1 MTNRVIQT
9 RSALVASL
17 VISMFSPLS
26 WPHAFAQE
34 SEPSPKSETS
44 EAEQATE
51 SVANPLQEEADALYA
66 KRSFKEAA
74 EKYEQ
79 IAAKLGCSESK
90 LGKDST
96 AKSFSQEQL
105 KSLSDLADC
114 LCQIRQ
120 FTRARN
126 IYEQLQAYWNKQPS
140 CAVGAKKQLESELAV
155 AGCFFHEHNY
165 KETERLLPHCAE
177 LAKSPELDKAYQR
190 RISTLIQ
197 IYKGEALYRQRN
209 YSGAAKVFAAALE
222 QLTEDNSIYLSY
234 DLNKMVLENLGG
246 CYQHL
251 GAHDKAEPI
260 LRAMALLDKNYFGDT
275 DIRYGW
281 SLFSLSEA
289 LKSCHREADALP
301 IYQKAI
307 YIFRHNNRARLATEY
322 GIDDEQIAKA
332 ALSESAEEIEKRKAL
347 AKVLTLAVFGSEASA
362 SNSNGD
368 RNLQQQSGQSS
379 MFDHCERHP
388 ASEKLGAWNL
398 KPSNFKEA
406 PGWVWVDPRV
416 ERKAI
421 LVCIHGL
428 GLHHRAYESFGRRI
442 SKEGITVVSF
452 DVRGFGSFVES
463 KGNETLDMAGC
474 VDDIVN
480 VLGELRNDYKEL
492 PMFLLG
498 ESMGGALAL
507 RVAAKHPELID
518 GVVCSVPAGQR
529 HSETGT
535 KLKVAFNL
543 VSNKNKELNIGKGV
557 VNRST
562 SDEGARMR
570 WSDDPKSRLN
580 LSAKELLNFEQF
592 MRQNTEYARKI
603 TKSPV
608 IVFQG
613 NQDRLVKREGTYDL
627 FEAVG
632 TQDKTLVLLGDRE
645 HLIFEANP
653 FKDDITLG
661 IVGWLNAHTKKQV
674 PLQETEHDH
683 EKGQTEEPLK

>member
-1 MTNRVIQT
+1 MATLLAPLCWPA
-9 RSALVASL
+9 ALAQAAEESL
-17 VISMFSPLS
+17 VSTTP
-26 WPHAFAQE
+26 
-34 SEPSPKSETS
+34 TS
-44 EAEQATE
+44 LQA
-51 SVANPLQEEADALYA
+51 EADALYA
-66 KRSFKEAA
+66 KRQFKEALP
-74 EKYEQ
+74 KYE
-79 IAAKLGCSESK
+79 KLVLDTDTCESRMT
-90 LGKDST
+90 S
-96 AKSFSQEQL
+96 AKSFTPEQL
-105 KSLSDLADC
+105 KALTDLADC
-114 LCQIRQ
+114 LCQTKQ
-120 FTRARN
+120 YSRARA
-126 IYEQLQAYWNKQPS
+126 IYEQIQSYWNKQPS
-140 CAVGAKKQLESELAV
+140 CAIGAKNQLESELAV
-155 AGCFFHEHNY
+155 AGCYFHEHNY

-177 LAKSPELDKAYQR
+177 LAKSKELDKSYQR
-190 RISTLIQ
+190 RVSTLVQ

-209 YSGAAKVFAAALE
+209 YSSAAKVFEAALE
-222 QLTEDNSIYLSY
+222 QLTEDNTIYLSY

-246 CYQHL
+246 CYQYL
-251 GAHDKAEPI
+251 GAFNKAEPI

-289 LKSCHREADALP
+289 LKACHRNDEALP

-307 YIFRHNNRARLATEY
+307 YVFRHNNRERIATEY
-322 GIDDEQIAKA
+322 GIDDEQLKQA
-332 ALSESAEEIEKRKAL
+332 ALTESAEELEKKKKLAHAL
-347 AKVLTLAVFGSEASA
+347 TIAIYGSEASA
-362 SNSNGD
+362 NNSDGD
-368 RNLQQQSGQSS
+368 KNLQQQTGHSS
-379 MFDHCERHP
+379 FFDHCERHP

-398 KPSNFKEA
+398 KPSGYRDA

-416 ERKAI
+416 PRKAV

-428 GLHHRAYESFGRRI
+428 GLHHKAYESFAQRI
-442 SKEGITVVSF
+442 CKEGITVVSF
-452 DVRGFGSFVES
+452 DVRGFGSFLES
-463 KGNETLDMAGC
+463 KGNETLNMAGC
-474 VDDIVN
+474 VSDIVN
-480 VLGELRNDYKEL
+480 VLGELRQDYKGL
-492 PMFLLG
+492 PIFLLG

-507 RVAAKHPELID
+507 RVAAKNPELID

-529 HSETGT
+529 YRETGT

-562 SDEGARMR
+562 SDQQERMR
-570 WSDDPKSRLN
+570 WSDDPNSRLN

-592 MRQNTEYARKI
+592 MRQNAEYARKI

-661 IVGWLNAHTKKQV
+661 IVGWLNAHTKN
-674 PLQETEHDH
+674 
-683 EKGQTEEPLK
+683 

>member
-1 MTNRVIQT
+1 MATLLAPLCWPA
-9 RSALVASL
+9 ALAQAAEESL
-17 VISMFSPLS
+17 VSATP
-26 WPHAFAQE
+26 
-34 SEPSPKSETS
+34 TS
-44 EAEQATE
+44 LQA
-51 SVANPLQEEADALYA
+51 EADALYA
-66 KRSFKEAA
+66 KRQFKEALP
-74 EKYEQ
+74 KYE
-79 IAAKLGCSESK
+79 KLVLDTDTCENRMTS
-90 LGKDST
+90 
-96 AKSFSQEQL
+96 AKSFTPEQL
-105 KSLSDLADC
+105 KALTDLADC
-114 LCQIRQ
+114 LCQTKQ
-120 FTRARN
+120 YSRARA
-126 IYEQLQAYWNKQPS
+126 IYEQIQSYWNKQPS
-140 CAVGAKKQLESELAV
+140 CAIGAKNQLESELAV
-155 AGCFFHEHNY
+155 AGCYFHEHNY

-177 LAKSPELDKAYQR
+177 LAKSKELDKSYQR
-190 RISTLIQ
+190 RVSTLVQ

-209 YSGAAKVFAAALE
+209 YSSAAKVFEAALE
-222 QLTEDNSIYLSY
+222 QLTEDNTIYLSY

-246 CYQHL
+246 CYQYL
-251 GAHDKAEPI
+251 GAFNKAEPI

-289 LKSCHREADALP
+289 LKACHRNDEALP

-307 YIFRHNNRARLATEY
+307 YVFRHNNRERIATEY
-322 GIDDEQIAKA
+322 GIDDEQLKQA
-332 ALSESAEEIEKRKAL
+332 ALTESAEELEKKKKLAHAL
-347 AKVLTLAVFGSEASA
+347 TIAIYGSEASA
-362 SNSNGD
+362 NNNDGD
-368 RNLQQQSGQSS
+368 KNLQQQTGHSS
-379 MFDHCERHP
+379 FFDHCERHP

-398 KPSNFKEA
+398 KPSGYRDA

-416 ERKAI
+416 PRKAV

-428 GLHHRAYESFGRRI
+428 GLHHKAYESFAQRI
-442 SKEGITVVSF
+442 CKEGITVVSF
-452 DVRGFGSFVES
+452 DVRGFGSFLES
-463 KGNETLDMAGC
+463 KGNETLNMAGC
-474 VDDIVN
+474 VSDIVN
-480 VLGELRNDYKEL
+480 VLGELRQDYKGL
-492 PMFLLG
+492 PIFLLG

-507 RVAAKHPELID
+507 RVAAKNPELID

-529 HSETGT
+529 YRETGT

-562 SDEGARMR
+562 SDQQERMR
-570 WSDDPKSRLN
+570 WSDDPNSRLN

-592 MRQNTEYARKI
+592 MRQNAEYARKI

-661 IVGWLNAHTKKQV
+661 IVGWLNAHTKN
-674 PLQETEHDH
+674 
-683 EKGQTEEPLK
+683 

>member
-1 MTNRVIQT
+1 MTIRARQIRSTLALSVVVAIMGAQSWQQAQSQEQT
-9 RSALVASL
+9 AV
-17 VISMFSPLS
+17 
-26 WPHAFAQE
+26 
-34 SEPSPKSETS
+34 K
-44 EAEQATE
+44 EQANAKEQEKTQE
-51 SVANPLQEEADALYA
+51 QAEDKPEQSLQAEADALYA
-66 KRSFKEAA
+66 KRLFKEALP
-74 EKYEQ
+74 KYEK
-79 IAAKLGCSESK
+79 IVLDTDTCEIRMT
-90 LGKDST
+90 T
-96 AKSFSQEQL
+96 AKNFSQEQL
-105 KSLSDLADC
+105 KALSDLADC
-114 LCQIRQ
+114 LCQTKQ
-120 FTRARN
+120 YSRARA
-126 IYEQLQAYWNKQPS
+126 IYEQTQVYWSKQPS
-140 CAVGAKKQLESELAV
+140 CAIGARKQLESELAV
-155 AGCFFHEHNY
+155 AGCYFHEHNY
-165 KETERLLPHCAE
+165 KEAERLLPHCAE
-177 LAKSPELDKAYQR
+177 LAKSNELDKSYQR
-190 RISTLIQ
+190 RMSTLVQ
-197 IYKGEALYRQRN
+197 IYRGEALYRQRN
-209 YSGAAKVFAAALE
+209 YSSAAKVFKAALE

-246 CYQHL
+246 CYQYL
-251 GAHDKAEPI
+251 GAFDKAEP
-260 LRAMALLDKNYFGDT
+260 LFRAMALLDRNYFGDT

-289 LKSCHREADALP
+289 LKACHRNAEALP
-301 IYQKAI
+301 IYQKSI
-307 YIFRHNNRARLATEY
+307 YVFRHNNRERLATEY
-322 GIDDEQIAKA
+322 GIDDEQLQQA
-332 ALSESAEEIEKRKAL
+332 ASTETAAELEKKKEL
-347 AKVLTLAVFGSEASA
+347 AKKLTLAVYGSEASA
-362 SNSNGD
+362 NNSDGD
-368 RNLQQQSGQSS
+368 KNLQQQTGQSS

-398 KPSNFKEA
+398 KPSSSRDA

-428 GLHHRAYESFGRRI
+428 GLHHRAYESFAKRI
-442 SKEGITVVSF
+442 CKEGITVVSF
-452 DVRGFGSFVES
+452 DVRGFGSFLES
-463 KGNETLDMAGC
+463 KGNETLDMDGC
-474 VDDIVN
+474 VSDIIN
-480 VLGELRNDYKEL
+480 VLTELRQDYKGL
-492 PMFLLG
+492 PLFLLG

-507 RVAAKHPELID
+507 RVAAKSPELID

-529 HSETGT
+529 HKETGT

-562 SDEGARMR
+562 SDQFERMR
-570 WSDDPKSRLN
+570 WSDDPNSRLN

-592 MRQNTEYARKI
+592 MRQNAEYARKI

-661 IVGWLNAHTKKQV
+661 IVGWLNAHTKN
-674 PLQETEHDH
+674 
-683 EKGQTEEPLK
+683 

>member
-1 MTNRVIQT
+1 MATLLAPLCWPA
-9 RSALVASL
+9 ALAQAAEESL
-17 VISMFSPLS
+17 VSTTP
-26 WPHAFAQE
+26 
-34 SEPSPKSETS
+34 TS
-44 EAEQATE
+44 LQA
-51 SVANPLQEEADALYA
+51 EADALYA
-66 KRSFKEAA
+66 KRQFKEALP
-74 EKYEQ
+74 KYE
-79 IAAKLGCSESK
+79 KLVLDTDTCESRMT
-90 LGKDST
+90 S
-96 AKSFSQEQL
+96 AKSFTPEQL
-105 KSLSDLADC
+105 KALTDLADC
-114 LCQIRQ
+114 LCQTKQ
-120 FTRARN
+120 YSRARA
-126 IYEQLQAYWNKQPS
+126 IYEQIQSYWNKQPS
-140 CAVGAKKQLESELAV
+140 CAIGAKNQLESELAV
-155 AGCFFHEHNY
+155 AGCYFHEHNY

-177 LAKSPELDKAYQR
+177 LAKSKELDKSYQR
-190 RISTLIQ
+190 RVSTLVQ

-209 YSGAAKVFAAALE
+209 YSSATKVFEAALE
-222 QLTEDNSIYLSY
+222 QLTEDNTIYLSY

-246 CYQHL
+246 CYQYL
-251 GAHDKAEPI
+251 GAFNKAEPI

-289 LKSCHREADALP
+289 LKACHRNDEALP

-307 YIFRHNNRARLATEY
+307 YVFRHNNRERIATEY
-322 GIDDEQIAKA
+322 GIDDEQLKQA
-332 ALSESAEEIEKRKAL
+332 ALTESAEELEKKKKLAHAL
-347 AKVLTLAVFGSEASA
+347 AIAIYGSEASA
-362 SNSNGD
+362 NNSDGD
-368 RNLQQQSGQSS
+368 KNLQQQTGHSS
-379 MFDHCERHP
+379 FFDHCERHP

-398 KPSNFKEA
+398 KPSGYRDA

-416 ERKAI
+416 PRKAV

-428 GLHHRAYESFGRRI
+428 GLHHKAYESFAQRI
-442 SKEGITVVSF
+442 CKEGITVVSF
-452 DVRGFGSFVES
+452 DVRGFGSFLES
-463 KGNETLDMAGC
+463 KGNETLNMAGC
-474 VDDIVN
+474 VSDIVN
-480 VLGELRNDYKEL
+480 VLGELRQDYKGL
-492 PMFLLG
+492 PIFLLG

-507 RVAAKHPELID
+507 RVAAKNPELID

-529 HSETGT
+529 YRETGT

-562 SDEGARMR
+562 SDQQERMR
-570 WSDDPKSRLN
+570 WSDDPNSRLN

-592 MRQNTEYARKI
+592 MRQNAEYARKI

-661 IVGWLNAHTKKQV
+661 IVGWLNAHTKN
-674 PLQETEHDH
+674 
-683 EKGQTEEPLK
+683 